1 MRSNPLA
8 LCALLLS
15 TALGSSGILSC
26 ASPPVSTMGY
36 PRAAEIDVRGKNEV
50 AVIGF
55 NRHRNGSAVRT
66 KLQEK
71 LGETEQFKIVAPGRA
86 SLHLKGKVEESYKRK
101 GSDSRRATCVA
112 SEKYK
117 DEDGKTAY
125 RKREY
130 SCTEHIKQAEV
141 RVALQMEVVNAKNKD
156 TLVSKRPI
164 CEKEEQTTSLYD
176 PDLEV
181 DSWFGVVGEM
191 AEMLGG
197 DTVTEI
203 KSRQSAPE
211 IDENAMFEGCLDEV
225 GDTAIRTIARWTENV
240 SLTLKE
246 DSSVPEFKRAQE
258 LADRGEWGD
267 VLEIYE
273 SVSKNPGLSPKSRVR
288 AYFNLGKVQMYHAK
302 DFSGAMSSFEKGM
315 ESARSGGKEDC
326 SEKTPRKNCFVSR
339 INEAKWRAED
349 WKKLQRQRRSG
360 Q

>member
-15 TALGSSGILSC
+15 TALGSSVILSC

-36 PRAAEIDVRGKNEV
+36 PRAAEVDVRGKNEV

-101 GSDSRRATCVA
+101 GSDSRRATCVE

-130 SCTEHIKQAEV
+130 SCTEHIRQAEV

-156 TLVSKRPI
+156 ILVSKRPI
-164 CEKEEQTTSLYD
+164 CEKEEQTTSLYNPLD
-176 PDLEV
+176 EKGTLGLLGELLET
-181 DSWFGVVGEM
+181 VG
-191 AEMLGG
+191 GN
-197 DTVTEI
+197 TVTEK
-203 KSRQSAPE
+203 KSKPSAPE

-240 SLTLKE
+240 SLTLKK

-258 LADRGEWGD
+258 LADHGAWGE

-360 Q
+360 L